1 MGGLEP
7 RKERK
12 EMEKQITPGLKY
24 TFLVHGIMMTMFAF
38 TYLFVPVLYGD
49 LTGCISNQV
58 PHIFRLFGTAILGY
72 AISSFLAF
80 METSWDKVKIVAQM
94 DCVITIL
101 FPIVILLALLFWGL
115 PAIGW
120 MSFVVMSGFAIAFN
134 VFYFKG

>member
-1 MGGLEP
+1 
-7 RKERK
+7 
-12 EMEKQITPGLKY
+12 MEKRITPGLKR
-24 TFLVHGIMMTMFAF
+24 TFLVHGVMMTIFALTYMFF
-38 TYLFVPVLYGD
+38 PVLYGD

-58 PHIFRLFGTAILGY
+58 PQIFRLFGTAILGY

-80 METSWDKVKIVAQM
+80 RETSWDKVKIVAQM
-94 DCVITIL
+94 ECVITIL